1 MFFPPYKGLE
11 CQQQEHFLTVFEKFF
26 KEVNPA
32 TIVEIGTGSGG
43 TSLALVDLLHNL
55 GQLPTFISY
64 ETHPRNSLDLLRD
77 AGIVLKSTNIFT
89 DDYQQLRPE
98 HLEEIKSDIQRPGTT
113 VLMCDGGNKI
123 NEVNLLVNLLKPGD
137 FIMAHDYGITREYFD
152 SNIRSHNLWHWCE
165 ITFADVQDQL
175 INNLCASYMQDE
187 FQSVVWLCQRKQEI

>member
-11 CQQQEHFLTVFEKFF
+11 CQQQENFLTVFEKFF

-55 GQLPTFISY
+55 GRSPTFISY

-123 NEVNLLVNLLKPGD
+123 NEVNLLADFLKPGD
-137 FIMAHDYGITREYFD
+137 FIMAHDYGINREYFD
-152 SNIRSHNLWHWCE
+152 TDIRSHNLWHWCE
-165 ITFADVQDQL
+165 IIFADVKAALDK
-175 INNLCASYMQDE
+175 NLCAPYMQDE
-187 FQSVVWLCQRKQEI
+187 FQKVVWLCQRKQDI

>member
-1 MFFPPYKGLE
+1 MFFPAYKGLE

-55 GQLPTFISY
+55 GQSPTFISY

-98 HLEEIKSDIQRPGTT
+98 HLEEIKTDIQRPGTT
-113 VLMCDGGNKI
+113 VLLCDGGNKI
-123 NEVNLLVNLLKPGD
+123 NEVNLLADFLKPGD
-137 FIMAHDYGITREYFD
+137 FIMAHDYGVNRDYFD
-152 SNIRSHNLWHWCE
+152 TNIRGNNLWHWCE
-165 ITFADVQDQL
+165 ITFADVQSALDK
-175 INNLCASYMQDE
+175 NLCASYMQDE

>member
-1 MFFPPYKGLE
+1 MFFPAYKGLE

-55 GQLPTFISY
+55 GQSPTFISY

-123 NEVNLLVNLLKPGD
+123 NEVNLLADFLKPGD
-137 FIMAHDYGITREYFD
+137 FIMAHDYGVNRDYFD
-152 SNIRSHNLWHWCE
+152 TNIRGNNLWHWCE
-165 ITFADVQDQL
+165 ITFADVQSALDK
-175 INNLCASYMQDE
+175 NLCASYMQDE

>member
-26 KEVNPA
+26 KEVKPT

-43 TSLALVDLLHNL
+43 TSLALHDLLHSL
-55 GQLPTFISY
+55 DQHPAFISY

-98 HLEEIKSDIQRPGTT
+98 HLEEIKSDIQRTGTT

-123 NEVNLLVNLLKPGD
+123 NEVNLLAGFLKPGD

-152 SNIRSHNLWHWCE
+152 ADIRRHNIWHWCE
-165 ITFADVQDQL
+165 ITFADVNVAL
-175 INNLCASYMQDE
+175 HNNFCVPYMQDE
-187 FQSVVWLCQRKQEI
+187 FQSVVWLCQRKQES